1 MVDLSQLLGLS
12 GKDGNDDPTGLLT
25 PQQTGNVNQ
34 SMMQGIAAGL
44 LKASGPSPY
53 KPGMT
58 ALSGLGEALQGG
70 LAARRQAQEDAL
82 KQTLVRAKTLEGMAP
97 YMKLMQEAQ
106 EAGTPLSPQMQNI
119 INTLGNVTGVNRG
132 GAPGT
137 FPAAGGGMGTPAA
150 SGGNTPAGLTP
161 TQAQMWGAI
170 PDVPT
175 PAGASPP
182 TNLRQKF
189 ADWQGFSRR
198 STIAGA
204 SGASDFDAAFNDW
217 FKASSPTLK
226 QSERDKAVQASDI
239 ARSEKAYPAL
249 VGLGHAAYQA
259 KQDTE
264 LSQALVNEPGFKSGF
279 GSGLSELAKKFIVSI
294 GGDPNAAFPMEA
306 FNKITASN
314 INTQIGEMKG
324 TAAEMGGAAGRVF
337 QSQINLMEKAS
348 QNLAN
353 TPAANRFLANL
364 QARAAD
370 LNIAISD
377 MAIQYKKEHG
387 ILDAGFDEKMSKHL
401 RDNPLYSKDEL
412 ANLPKIAT
420 PPGSPGAPAPQMAAP
435 TAPPGAVERRVSPD
449 GKQVMYFDAQ
459 GKPILPQAAA
469 IPQAGQ

>member
-1 MVDLSQLLGLS
+1 MDLQSLLGLS
-12 GKDGNDDPTGLLT
+12 SGNDPAGLLT
-25 PQQTGNVNQ
+25 PQQSGDINQ
-34 SMMQGIAAGL
+34 TTMQGIAAGL

-58 ALSGLGEALQGG
+58 ALSGLGDALQGG
-70 LAARRQAQEDAL
+70 LAARRQAQSDAL
-82 KQTLVRAKTLEGMAP
+82 SQTLVRAKTLEGVAP
-97 YMKLMQEAQ
+97 LFKLQQEYAQ
-106 EAGTPLSPQMQNI
+106 AGIPLPENYKRVIDSLSGIVTGRPGAPGASVGAVAVSPQMNAIHQAADK
-119 INTLGNVTGVNRG
+119 LG
-132 GAPGT
+132 
-137 FPAAGGGMGTPAA
+137 
-150 SGGNTPAGLTP
+150 
-161 TQAQMWGAI
+161 I
-170 PDVPT
+170 
-175 PAGASPP
+175 
-182 TNLRQKF
+182 
-189 ADWQGFSRR
+189 SRYDLLP
-198 STIAGA
+198 S
-204 SGASDFDAAFNDW
+204 SGAHDAAMKRIGDYLSNVAPDRM
-217 FKASSPTLK
+217 
-226 QSERDKAVQASDI
+226 QSERDKAIMTSDV

-279 GSGLSELAKKFIVSI
+279 GSGLSELAKKFVVSI

-348 QNLAN
+348 QNLQN

-370 LNIAISD
+370 VNIAISD

-387 ILDAGFDEKMSKHL
+387 ILDAGFDEKMSKYL
-401 RDNPLYSKDEL
+401 RDNPLYSKEEL

-420 PPGSPGAPAPQMAAP
+420 PAATPGTPAPAPAGPLLGGGRPTPAPVPGQPPQAGAAGG
-435 TAPPGAVERRVSPD
+435 APPGVEIHVNKKTGQRGYID
-449 GKQVMYFDAQ
+449 
-459 GKPILPQAAA
+459 PQT
-469 IPQAGQ
+469 GQWTLING

>member
-1 MVDLSQLLGLS
+1 MDLQSLLGLGGGQS
-12 GKDGNDDPTGLLT
+12 NDPTGLLT
-25 PQQTGNVNQ
+25 PQQTGDINSNTLAAI
-34 SMMQGIAAGL
+34 GAGL
-44 LKASGPSPY
+44 MKAGGPSPY
-53 KPGMT
+53 KAGMT
-58 ALSGLGEALQGG
+58 TLSGIGEALQGG
-70 LAARRQAQEDAL
+70 LAARRQAQQDAL
-82 KQTLVRAKTLEGMAP
+82 TQTMVRAKTLESLQP
-97 YMKLMQEAQ
+97 LLKLQQEYNL
-106 EAGTPLSPQMQNI
+106 AGVPLPPNYQKVIDTVM
-119 INTLGNVTGVNRG
+119 GVTGVNRPG
-132 GAPGT
+132 MPAAPGAPGT
-137 FPAAGGGMGTPAA
+137 SGAAPAAAGGIT
-150 SGGNTPAGLTP
+150 AGDTR
-161 TQAQMWGAI
+161 TAQ
-170 PDVPT
+170 
-175 PAGASPP
+175 
-182 TNLRQKF
+182 QKF
-189 ADWQGFSRR
+189 ADENGMNRLAIIPGQPGHEEFVKAFDEY
-198 STIAGA
+198 THAT
-204 SGASDFDAAFNDW
+204 SGPIM
-217 FKASSPTLK
+217 KA
-226 QSERDKAVQASDI
+226 ERDKAIQASDI

-370 LNIAISD
+370 VNIAVSE

-387 ILDAGFDEKMSKHL
+387 YLDAGFDEKMSKYL
-401 RDNPLYSKDEL
+401 RDNPLYSKEEL

-420 PPGSPGAPAPQMAAP
+420 PAGTPGVPGAPAAP
-435 TAPPGAVERRVSPD
+435 GGPLLGGGRPAPVPG
-449 GKQVMYFDAQ
+449 QT
-459 GKPILPQAAA
+459 
-469 IPQAGQ
+469 PQAGAAGSAPAGVEIHVNPKTGQRGYVDPATGKWTLI